1 MAMAERSEWH
11 DHDDHD
17 NAQPLDDAPQVDE
30 RVRLAEERART
41 AEEQSLQIEGR
52 CFAAERRR
60 LDAERRLGQV
70 EALLEEALQ
79 AGARMRGLVGELS
92 ELAGSLR
99 QALQA
104 SAAPP
109 ARPSGEDTVA
119 AEHRAEMVDAL
130 ASAVERLRAR
140 VDEVKTVEPEPDT
153 VQHVSSTA
161 ESESTEAAGESVHSQ
176 PEPVHAQPEHA
187 TARPPHK
194 HSMSAIRRWRNKRKQ
209 RQSA

>member
-1 MAMAERSEWH
+1 MAMAMAERSEWH
-11 DHDDHD
+11 HDHHDPGDHDD
-17 NAQPLDDAPQVDE
+17 AAAPDTTATAHVDE
-30 RVRLAEERART
+30 RVRLAEARART
-41 AEEQSLQIEGR
+41 AEEQRLQAEGR

-60 LDAERRLGQV
+60 LDAERRLQQV
-70 EALLEEALQ
+70 EALLEEALR

-104 SAAPP
+104 SAAQP
-109 ARPSGEDTVA
+109 ARPSAEETVA

-153 VQHVSSTA
+153 AQPDSSVV
-161 ESESTEAAGESVHSQ
+161 ESASAVLAA
-176 PEPVHAQPEHA
+176 EPVGAQPPVPP
-187 TARPPHK
+187 RPSHK
-194 HSMSAIRRWRNKRKQ
+194 HSMSAITRWRNKRKQ

>member
-1 MAMAERSEWH
+1 MAMAMAERSEWH
-11 DHDDHD
+11 HNDD
-17 NAQPLDDAPQVDE
+17 QTDASPVDE
-30 RVRLAEERART
+30 RVRV
-41 AEEQSLQIEGR
+41 AEEQRVQAEGR

-60 LDAERRLGQV
+60 LDAERRLEQV

-92 ELAGSLR
+92 ELALTLR
-99 QALQA
+99 RALEA
-104 SAAPP
+104 GTAT
-109 ARPSGEDTVA
+109 PSEGTA

-140 VDEVKTVEPEPDT
+140 VAVEPEP
-153 VQHVSSTA
+153 
-161 ESESTEAAGESVHSQ
+161 SEPQ
-176 PEPVHAQPEHA
+176 PEPISF
-187 TARPPHK
+187 RPPHK

>member
-11 DHDDHD
+11 HDHHDDHD
-17 NAQPLDDAPQVDE
+17 DAPPLDAAAHVEE
-30 RVRLAEERART
+30 RVRLAEDRARA
-41 AEEQSLQIEGR
+41 AEEQRLQTEGR

-60 LDAERRLGQV
+60 LDAERRLEQV

-79 AGARMRGLVGELS
+79 AGVRMRGLVGELS

-104 SAAPP
+104 RAAQAP
-109 ARPSGEDTVA
+109 RPSAEDTVA

-140 VDEVKTVEPEPDT
+140 VDEAKTVEPEPDV
-153 VQHVSSTA
+153 VQP
-161 ESESTEAAGESVHSQ
+161 AGEPVRTQ
-176 PEPVHAQPEHA
+176 PAPVP
-187 TARPPHK
+187 ARPSHK
-194 HSMSAIRRWRNKRKQ
+194 HSLSAIARWRNKRKQ